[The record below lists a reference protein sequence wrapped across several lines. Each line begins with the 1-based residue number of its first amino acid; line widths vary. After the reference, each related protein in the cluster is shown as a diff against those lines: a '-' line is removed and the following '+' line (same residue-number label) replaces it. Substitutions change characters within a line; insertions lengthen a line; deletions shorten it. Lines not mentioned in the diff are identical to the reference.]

1 MSCQVVF
8 CRVVGWTA
16 LEWRSS
22 DEEEEKKVALDRRSD
37 LTGMSKV
44 GCYHKSR
51 DSEEAAS
58 QSRFKVENH
67 STTVQAGQANGKV
80 GQLGKDMGLPLLASW
95 ISG

>member
-1 MSCQVVF
+1 M
-8 CRVVGWTA
+8 
-16 LEWRSS
+16 RSTG
-22 DEEEEKKVALDRRSD
+22 RSD

-44 GCYHKSR
+44 SCYHKSR

-80 GQLGKDMGLPLLASW
+80 GQLGEGMGLPLLASW